1 MITEKERQDYI
12 RYRIEKAE
20 ITFQEA
26 VLLSN
31 AQWWSGCANRL
42 YYAIFYAITALLLKH
57 GHATQTHKG
66 VKNVFFQH
74 FVRTSIMTQEQGY
87 LLSELFDKRQA
98 GDYADLVDWTE
109 KDIFPL
115 IEPTK
120 DFIQTIKNLIE
131 AEPENNTKNL

>member
-20 ITFQEA
+20 ETFKEA
-26 VLLSN
+26 VLMATNQFWN
-31 AQWWSGCANRL
+31 ACANRL
-42 YYAIFYAITALLLKH
+42 YYAIFYAITALLLKN

-74 FVRTSIMTQEQGY
+74 FVRTNIMTQEQGY

-120 DFIQTIKNLIE
+120 DFIQAIKNLIE
-131 AEPENNTKNL
+131 AKSEN